1 MPACGD
7 AEKVGGSSA
16 QGLRAQ
22 PGPRLM
28 ARGPQV
34 AGFSGSIILYN
45 GAAMPLGTPQSPHL
59 TSCRCSVNGHLSTV
73 SVWSLEAGSWGHSRR
88 SLGGSQPCAGG
99 VGPRAAEPMFT
110 CGGFPQSS
118 QQTSVTADLRP
129 HAARR
134 VLTFTPSL
142 KRRTLLPGQA
152 NPAPLFHEH

>member
-1 MPACGD
+1 MSLQREWSFIYCVRVVP
-7 AEKVGGSSA
+7 GGRLL
-16 QGLRAQ
+16 GAQ
-22 PGPRLM
+22 PPFTRREPAL
-28 ARGPQV
+28 RG
-34 AGFSGSIILYN
+34 
-45 GAAMPLGTPQSPHL
+45 
-59 TSCRCSVNGHLSTV
+59 R
-73 SVWSLEAGSWGHSRR
+73 SR
-88 SLGGSQPCAGG
+88 CAGG